1 MMRFSRTL
9 SHQQIG
15 HALSEYGLIIGLVV
29 IASIASLSFLGEQ
42 VSSQLGSTIGKRN
55 LVTNQLPTSP
65 FGRWT
70 QAQLFHNATQQA
82 VTLPNGSKINI
93 TIPNYNELTET
104 AGPNGQVS
112 AALASLNQFIADLK
126 KAGVPQD
133 VIQELVNLSETGH
146 QIANQLERQDQFTS
160 LNWKKLNPD
169 GNTAE
174 NLNLSNDYKSG
185 HYFPPASM
193 MEQMQIV
200 QNENGAYAVS
210 HLPFRPTNITA
221 TLAELHP
228 AERLFVQRML
238 VDQALEKRGLS
249 ALKPAIFQLSE
260 QIRSANSQSNHLLNA
275 SVNGDSL
282 KITDPVP
289 AWMTAR
295 VSSNGICTPSGSTTC
310 QHP

>member
-1 MMRFSRTL
+1 MAHIKAK
-9 SHQQIG
+9 SHQHTG
-15 HALSEYGLIIGLVV
+15 HTLSEYGLILGLVV
-29 IASIASLSFLGEQ
+29 ITSIASLSFLGEQ
-42 VSSQLGSTIGKRN
+42 VNNQISGTIGKRS
-55 LVTNQLPTSP
+55 LTTTPLPTNS
-65 FGRWT
+65 FGRWPIS
-70 QAQLFHNATQQA
+70 QLFKNATQQA
-82 VTLPNGSKINI
+82 MTLPNGSTINV
-93 TIPNYNELTET
+93 TLPNYNELTET

-112 AALASLNQFIADLK
+112 AALASLNQFVADLK

-160 LNWKKLNPD
+160 LNWQKLNPD
-169 GNTAE
+169 SNAGE

-185 HYFPPASM
+185 HYFPPASL
-193 MEQMQIV
+193 MEKMKLFK
-200 QNENGAYAVS
+200 NENGEYAVS
-210 HLPFRPTNITA
+210 HLPFRPENITA
-221 TLAELHP
+221 IFAELHP

-238 VDQALEKRGLS
+238 ADQALEKHGLS

-275 SVNGDSL
+275 AYNGDSQ
-282 KITDPVP
+282 KNTDPVP